1 MMSGPGEAAGG
12 LRLRIGRATIDAS
25 AHAAVMTAIT
35 EANARAR
42 VAGLPDELTPAVIDV
57 AKAEALLAGLGAA
70 SALGGR
76 ALILDAVSLG
86 ISAASPT
93 SADSDRAPVR
103 LAVTSEHGDSVMAR
117 AEVAVDCALARRR
130 AEAAR
135 GRAPG
140 ADAEV
145 ARLSAAVKTG
155 DAAARAAL
163 TPAQALRYAVARTWQ
178 MNAEAVVG
186 CAPGDR
192 AATADRDAAAAAAK
206 AANLPRGSMG

>member
-1 MMSGPGEAAGG
+1 MSGPGEAAGG

-93 SADSDRAPVR
+93 SADSYRAPVR
-103 LAVTSEHGDSVMAR
+103 LAVTSEHFA
-117 AEVAVDCALARRR
+117 
-130 AEAAR
+130 
-135 GRAPG
+135 
-140 ADAEV
+140 
-145 ARLSAAVKTG
+145 LSAFT
-155 DAAARAAL
+155 L
-163 TPAQALRYAVARTWQ
+163 TKPTCILAKVFWLFILTASDITRLRSVR
-178 MNAEAVVG
+178 
-186 CAPGDR
+186 
-192 AATADRDAAAAAAK
+192 
-206 AANLPRGSMG
+206 